1 MLTARTV
8 PATTDKPPS
17 PAPNRTG
24 PTTSAAANPPLKDRG
39 CATTGNWSTAGD
51 RREDVDHGAGTDHE
65 IQAAEPAYILAVDE
79 HVDVAAQ
86 GACLIPDPSP
96 DQRPRDEGRVQDRPQ
111 QGCLPVD
118 RHDELTGTI
127 GQLPQDRRQDDPH
140 TVAHVRTAARTHR
153 TSGSCSAIRA
163 KLSPS
168 STEAYTSPLR
178 VPK

>member
-1 MLTARTV
+1 VDHCVRTDQEIQ
-8 PATTDKPPS
+8 TTD
-17 PAPNRTG
+17 
-24 PTTSAAANPPLKDRG
+24 
-39 CATTGNWSTAGD
+39 
-51 RREDVDHGAGTDHE
+51 
-65 IQAAEPAYILAVDE
+65 PAYILAVDK

-86 GACLIPDPSP
+86 GARLIPDPGT
-96 DQRPRDEGRVQDRPQ
+96 DQRSRDESRVQDRPQ
-111 QGCLPVD
+111 
-118 RHDELTGTI
+118 RHGLNAQRHNELTGTI